1 MCLSCNLYNKVLTE
15 DSKMKTSFL
24 LNRGELNLSSSQ
36 SADQAPDNQTIRS
49 FVEDYVDQYV
59 GEYSM

>member
-1 MCLSCNLYNKVLTE
+1 
-15 DSKMKTSFL
+15 MKTSFL

-36 SADQAPDNQTIRS
+36 SAVQAPDNQTIRS

>member
-1 MCLSCNLYNKVLTE
+1 
-15 DSKMKTSFL
+15 MKTSFF

-36 SADQAPDNQTIRS
+36 PADQAPDNQTIRS

>member
-15 DSKMKTSFL
+15 DSMMKTSFL